1 MTADDFMSEEQRKE
15 RKVAEE
21 KRLDEAMIPDEFVV
35 ISKSYKDEGLLKIT
49 SKFND
54 EEDESMKQSVAS
66 SE

>member
-54 EEDESMKQSVAS
+54 DEDESMKQSVAS
-66 SE
+66 SK